1 MPKIVDYDNLLLAFW
16 KASKG
21 KRYATQVL
29 QYQEAL
35 EENLRLLGHQISKGC
50 IEVGDYRYFMVYE
63 PKPRNICAAAFRE
76 QVLHHALLN
85 VCHDSFERV
94 QVYDSYASRKGKGC
108 SAALKRSAAYC
119 RRYAWFLKLDVK
131 KFFDSIHHD
140 VLKGQLQRLFR
151 EETVLQL
158 FYAVIDSYA
167 HSPQRGVPIGNL
179 TSQYFANHYLSGLDH
194 FIKDEKGVT
203 AYVRYMDDMVLWSD
217 DPGQLK
223 RLRSQINA
231 YTVGRLRCELKPALL
246 NRVTS
251 GLPFVGY
258 RLFPNHIRLLQQSKQ
273 RFIKKA
279 GRIHEKYISG
289 EWTEAE
295 CQRHVLPLVAFTEHC
310 DSLNFRKKVYLRL
323 NGQSS

>member
-1 MPKIVDYDNLLLAFW
+1 MRRSSNLMPKIVDYDNLLLAFW

-35 EENLRLLGHQISKGC
+35 EDNLRLLGHQI
-50 IEVGDYRYFMVYE
+50 
-63 PKPRNICAAAFRE
+63 
-76 QVLHHALLN
+76 
-85 VCHDSFERV
+85 
-94 QVYDSYASRKGKGC
+94 
-108 SAALKRSAAYC
+108 
-119 RRYAWFLKLDVK
+119 
-131 KFFDSIHHD
+131 
-140 VLKGQLQRLFR
+140 
-151 EETVLQL
+151 
-158 FYAVIDSYA
+158 
-167 HSPQRGVPIGNL
+167 
-179 TSQYFANHYLSGLDH
+179 
-194 FIKDEKGVT
+194 
-203 AYVRYMDDMVLWSD
+203 
-217 DPGQLK
+217 
-223 RLRSQINA
+223 
-231 YTVGRLRCELKPALL
+231 
-246 NRVTS
+246 
-251 GLPFVGY
+251 VGY